1 MPQKQSSGPSQ
12 HKALPGSWEERR
24 DRVGAA
30 IRAAGLFGNGGGY
43 VSDTFDDYVVV
54 EVWNWDSS
62 TRRFFRVEYTM
73 TDDEVEIGTVQ
84 PVDKVTEERL
94 VGAGADVAVEPDAG
108 SEVEDGEGTV
118 AKGRTPK
125 LKHRQLPLHIKSLTP
140 VDDGVGG
147 WDAHG
152 VFSVYNHVDHSKDV
166 VLPGASADSIQ
177 ARLPKIKDHHGETI
191 GQGTKAWEDKDGL
204 NVEFRI
210 YPTPAG
216 EKVATLMQPIDTD
229 QGPAAPVEQGSIG
242 FSVPE
247 GGAKRN
253 KHGGF
258 DFTKIDVWEVS
269 LVTFGDNDQTH
280 VNLKSREEFGGLNTA
295 EALRYAA
302 DITHAAIY
310 GENGAK
316 ALHARRVREG
326 RALKSDQV
334 DALEEYLATVM
345 DATAEA
351 AHLVE
356 KSGLVAKFSRASR
369 VRHIAAVVEAL
380 TRLLD
385 GSPEKPDAKRDDDE
399 DPPKASA
406 GGTDAAEGEEDDDD
420 KEPAGRA
427 RARGAGGGGTGSGK
441 EPAKAGGK
449 AATPPGPEGLRAL
462 EANLMRAEMSRLGM
476 GLITEV

>member
-54 EVWNWDSS
+54 EVWQWGVGGGD

-73 TDDEVEIGTVQ
+73 TDDEVEIGTVR

-94 VGAGADVAVEPDAG
+94 VGSEEADAGGDTEGDVAAA
-108 SEVEDGEGTV
+108 DGT
-118 AKGRTPK
+118 KDRTPK
-125 LKHRQLPLHIKSLTP
+125 LKHRQMPLHIKSLTP

-191 GQGTKAWEDKDGL
+191 GQGTKAWEDREGL

-216 EKVATLMQPIDTD
+216 EKVATLMQPIDTE

-253 KHGGF
+253 KSGGY
-258 DFTKIDVWEVS
+258 DYSKIDVWEVS
-269 LVTFGDNDQTH
+269 LVTFGDNDRTH
-280 VNLKSREEFGGLNTA
+280 VNLKSREDFGDLNTA

-345 DATAEA
+345 DAAAEA

-399 DPPKASA
+399 DKPKASA
-406 GGTDAAEGEEDDDD
+406 GETGAAEGEEDGDE

-449 AATPPGPEGLRAL
+449 AAEPSGPEGLRAL